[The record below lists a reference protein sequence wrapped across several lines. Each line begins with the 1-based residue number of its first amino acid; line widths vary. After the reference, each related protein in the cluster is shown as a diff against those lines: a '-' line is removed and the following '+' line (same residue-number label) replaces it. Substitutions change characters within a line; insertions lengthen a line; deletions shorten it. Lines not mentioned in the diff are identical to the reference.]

1 MPSIPYGEIMK
12 KTAFFPGKFQPPHI
26 GHVLTISKILKKYNV
41 IIGISPDGPNIISQ
55 NEVINI
61 FKTIFENRVEY
72 FIFDNVLSNYKDVN
86 IFPYFD
92 IILTGNIEIINWAK
106 KLKLPVE
113 KIPRSNC
120 IGGSGTELRRLYKNE
135 NK

>member
-1 MPSIPYGEIMK
+1 MK

-61 FKTIFENRVEY
+61 FKTIFVNRVEY